1 MPIEKKI
8 MFQARL
14 QKRLRE
20 LKIDSFEEYA
30 VKLMNVAN
38 GDEEFSLLA
47 DFISTNKTEFFRG
60 KAHFEFLNDS
70 ALPYFANLICESKIP
85 RLNIWSAGCSSGQEA
100 YSIAITIEEFFRSTK
115 GRFGYFIT
123 ATDISVRMLKTAR
136 TAIYP
141 MDFINEVEPDLKRK
155 YFLKSKDLNDPRVR
169 VVKEIRQ
176 KVGFANLNLMDDYGP
191 LKEIFQIVFL
201 RNTLI
206 YFDHFVQQA
215 VLKKVLDKMDIGGFL
230 FIGHSESLVNSD
242 LPIRPVAPSVYI
254 KIS

>member
-1 MPIEKKI
+1 MPIAKKI

-30 VKLMNVAN
+30 AKLMNTVN
-38 GDEEFSLLA
+38 GDDEFSLLA
-47 DFISTNKTEFFRG
+47 DFISTNKTDFFRE
-60 KAHFEFLNDS
+60 KTHFDFLQQS
-70 ALPYFANLICESKIP
+70 ALPYFGNLISEFKLHQ
-85 RLNIWSAGCSSGQEA
+85 LNIWSAGCSSGQEA

-115 GRFGYFIT
+115 SRFGYFIT
-123 ATDISVRMLKTAR
+123 ATDISSRMLKTAR

-141 MDFINEVEPDLKRK
+141 MEFINEVDQDLKRK

-169 VVKEIRQ
+169 VAKEIRQ
-176 KVGFANLNLMDDYGP
+176 KVGFGNLNLMDDFYS
-191 LKEIFQIVFL
+191 LKDDFQVVFL

-206 YFDHFVQQA
+206 YFEPSVQLT
-215 VLKKVLDKMDIGGFL
+215 VLKKVLDKMDAGGFL

-254 KIS
+254 KNS